1 MRFQKHL
8 SNRLDPNLLSR
19 FTILKVIALVIGLL
33 LHGCGENRVSQ
44 CNKIVTVANKTK
56 ALVAPKDP
64 SGFIGFAE
72 NIDRIR
78 TEVQAIA
85 IQDSNLKEQ
94 QIQLLSMYAD
104 VSQALKGQAK
114 AIETKD
120 KNALEKAK
128 QDLGTAAGKEN
139 ELVDRINELCNK

>member
-8 SNRLDPNLLSR
+8 PNRLNR
-19 FTILKVIALVIGLL
+19 FMTLRAMALVIGLL

-44 CNKIVTVANKTK
+44 CNKIVTVANKAK
-56 ALVAPKDP
+56 ILVAPKDA
-64 SGFIGFAE
+64 SGFIPFAE

-94 QIQLLSMYAD
+94 QVQLLNMYAD
-104 VSQALKGQAK
+104 VSQALKGQVK
-114 AIETKD
+114 ASEAKD
-120 KNALEKAK
+120 KSALDKAK
-128 QDLGTAAGKEN
+128 QDLGTAASKEN
-139 ELVDRINELCNK
+139 ELVDRINAICSK